1 MQVSRRVL
9 LSRVALAGMGMA
21 VWPCPV
27 IAQPDVPIVAAASN
41 LKFALDEVLL
51 LFQRETRHA
60 LRVVYGSSGNFYS
73 QIMQGAPFH
82 LFMSADEQFV
92 QQLAQAG
99 RTHDEGKI
107 YAYGRIGIMVPRGG
121 RLRPDPELR
130 DLTDALREGRLRR
143 FAIANPVHAP
153 YGILARQALQTAGL
167 WEAIQPH
174 LVFGENVSQA
184 AQFATSGATD
194 GGIIARSLALAP
206 TVADRG
212 VFALI
217 AEDWHKPLAQRM
229 VLLRNPPPV
238 AQVLYDYL
246 ATPAAQAIMTRY
258 GFAMPS
264 P

>member
-1 MQVSRRVL
+1 M
-9 LSRVALAGMGMA
+9 
-21 VWPCPV
+21 
-27 IAQPDVPIVAAASN
+27 AQPGIPTVAAASN
-41 LKFALDEVLL
+41 LKFALDEVLAQ
-51 LFQRETRHA
+51 FQRETGHR
-60 LRVVYGSSGNFYS
+60 LRVVYGSSGQFFS

-92 QQLAQAG
+92 HQLGQAG
-99 RTHDEGKI
+99 RTHDEGRI

-121 RLRPDPELR
+121 RIRPDPALR
-130 DLTDALREGRLRR
+130 DLTDALHEGRLRR

-153 YGILARQALQTAGL
+153 YGILARQALETAGI
-167 WEAIQPH
+167 WSSIQPH

-194 GGIIARSLALAP
+194 GGIIAQSLALAP

-212 VFALI
+212 AFALI

-229 VLLRNPPPV
+229 VLLRNPPP
-238 AQVLYDYL
+238 AARAFYDYL
-246 ATPAAQAIMTRY
+246 ATPAAQAIMARY
-258 GFAMPS
+258 GFAMPN